1 VAKAKKISPELVAKR
16 ARLEAIFRELG
27 SVVVA
32 FSGGVDS
39 TLLAAEARRVLGRK
53 NALAVT
59 ASSETYLPSE
69 LAESKALAKLLDLRH
84 EIIETRE
91 LDVPNFRGNPPDRCY
106 FCKKELL
113 EQLLAIAKKR
123 RLATVCDGANADD
136 VHAWRPGLRAA
147 AELGVRS
154 PLKEAGLAKADVRA
168 LSKALGL
175 PTWDRPAM
183 ACLASR
189 FPYGQTITKGG
200 LDRVAAA
207 ESLLRDL
214 GYRGFRV
221 RDHGS
226 MARIEVAPAD
236 IERLT
241 VRHRAR
247 IVRDLKALGYTYVSL
262 DLEGYRAG
270 AMDEVLPQRK
280 GGNRERGTGN
290 RKKRAR

>member
-1 VAKAKKISPELVAKR
+1 MAKAKKISPELIAKR
-16 ARLEAIFRELG
+16 ARLEAILKELG

-69 LAESKALAKLLDLRH
+69 LEESKTLARLLDLRH

-123 RLATVCDGANADD
+123 RLAAVCDGANADD

-147 AELGVRS
+147 EELGVHS
-154 PLKEAGLAKADVRA
+154 PLKEAGMAKADVRA

-207 ESLLRDL
+207 ESLLADL

-221 RDHGS
+221 RDHGA

-280 GGNRERGTGN
+280 EGN
-290 RKKRAR
+290 RKKRNGLTI